1 MKNRKL
7 TRVFTALLCAVLVM
21 MVFPITASADTGPKP
36 SVRITF
42 ENLGD
47 KECWGTLL
55 SSKQSTGP
63 SSAWNGKEEDAQH
76 NENPNGYYSYQ
87 KFGYDVWKAFVDYAE
102 NDDFYF
108 LQEAWQINETKEL
121 TWTYYPPNEF
131 KILLYFPETGEY
143 AVSGV
148 YERYAFDSYFTVN
161 MEGVKLTVD
170 YNEELSSDER
180 INAYNSYNYRIEIMA
195 LVLEGIY
202 ADKGITGTSYKKRD
216 EFNRMIRRCKQGK
229 IDMIIV
235 KSIARF
241 ARNTVDCLKF
251 VRMLNDLGVVV
262 YFEEQGI
269 YTNQPGAEFYIT
281 IYGCIAQSESENISA
296 NVKWGKARSA
306 KEGNVPFHYKN
317 FLGYRKGA
325 DGKPEIDPEEA
336 ETVRFIY
343 ERFLAGDSLGGIAQ
357 KLEDMQIPSPKG
369 KAVWSMTTIQ
379 SILSNEKYKGD
390 AVINKTYIK
399 DCLSKKVMV
408 NNGERPKY
416 YIENNH
422 PAIIDAVT
430 FGRVQEELARRAGK
444 PKTKKVGTKTEQG
457 KYSSKYAMTELLVC
471 GECKTPYR
479 RCTWTVK
486 GQKKIVWR
494 CINRLDFGK
503 KYCHNSPTVE
513 ESILQRA
520 VMRAIMETAQQ
531 NLGVLQTLKVH
542 IGMALENEPTEDN
555 SMELQIRI
563 AEIDAEFK
571 AMLSKIST
579 ETVDAFDEE
588 KAKRLMDE
596 KVALQQQLADIQDGQ
611 LKREQTQT
619 RLDDI
624 YTILDGLKNR
634 PMEYDEQIVRQLLEC
649 ITVDS
654 KEQITVIFVGGLK
667 VVQPLID

>member
-1 MKNRKL
+1 MIQ
-7 TRVFTALLCAVLVM
+7 TPTVSPPRVVRVIEPTITVAETVQKTYRALRVAAYCRVS
-21 MVFPITASADTGPKP
+21 T
-36 SVRITF
+36 
-42 ENLGD
+42 
-47 KECWGTLL
+47 
-55 SSKQSTGP
+55 KQ
-63 SSAWNGKEEDAQH
+63 EEQLH
-76 NENPNGYYSYQ
+76 SY
-87 KFGYDVWKAFVDYAE
+87 
-102 NDDFYF
+102 
-108 LQEAWQINETKEL
+108 ETQ
-121 TWTYYPPNEF
+121 
-131 KILLYFPETGEY
+131 
-143 AVSGV
+143 
-148 YERYAFDSYFTVN
+148 
-161 MEGVKLTVD
+161 VKHYT
-170 YNEELSSDER
+170 ER
-180 INAYNSYNYRIEIMA
+180 INAEPGW
-195 LVLEGIY
+195 VLEGIY

-251 VRMLNDLGVVV
+251 VRLLNDLGVVV

-269 YTNQPGAEFYIT
+269 YSNQPGAEFYIT
-281 IYGCIAQSESENISA
+281 IYGSIAQSESENISA

-306 KEGNVPFHYKN
+306 KEGNVAFHYKN

-325 DGKPEIDPEEA
+325 DGKPEIDPDEA
-336 ETVRFIY
+336 EIVRFIY
-343 ERFLAGDSLGGIAQ
+343 ERFLAGDSFGGIIQ
-357 KLEDMQIPSPKG
+357 KLEDMQIPSPSG
-369 KAVWSMTTIQ
+369 KPKWQYSTIQ

-416 YIENNH
+416 YVENNH
-422 PAIIDAVT
+422 PAIIDAGT
-430 FGRVQEELARRAGK
+430 FGRVQEELARRSGK
-444 PKTKKVGTKTEQG
+444 PKTKQVGTKTEQG

-479 RCTWTVK
+479 RCTWTAS

-494 CINRLDFGK
+494 CINRLDYGK
-503 KYCHNSPTVE
+503 KYCHNSPTIE
-513 ESILQRA
+513 ESVLQRA
-520 VMRAIMETAQQ
+520 VMTAIMVTAKQ

-542 IGMALENEPTEDN
+542 IGMGLETELTEDN
-555 SMELQIRI
+555 RLAWQIRI

-571 AMLSKIST
+571 AMLAKIST

-596 KVALQQQLADIQDGQ
+596 KVSLQKQLNDIRDAQ
-611 LKREQTQT
+611 LRHEQTQS

-624 YTILDGLKNR
+624 YTILDGLQNR
-634 PMEYDEQIVRQLLEC
+634 PMEYDDQIVRQLLEC

-667 VVQPLID
+667 VVQPLTD